1 MLKNI
6 GFFSVDKAN
15 ADKIILDSKREGMR
29 IFCLPEKISSKDEFF
44 DGVRNTLPLDPPLHS
59 NRSWD
64 ALADSLWSG
73 LDELED
79 ENIVI
84 VWRDTKCMET
94 QSPEDFSIAIDIL
107 NDLPGTLADLKLTVG
122 MSKKLMVLHVV

>member
-1 MLKNI
+1 MLNNI
-6 GFFSVDKAN
+6 GFFAVDEAA
-15 ADKIILDSKREGMR
+15 ADKIILDSQREGMR
-29 IFCLPEKISSKDEFF
+29 VFCLPEKISSKDEFF

-59 NRSWD
+59 NRSWE

-73 LDELED
+73 LDGLED

-94 QSPEDFSIAIDIL
+94 HASEDFSIAIDIL
-107 NDLPGTLADLKLTVG
+107 NDLPGTLADPKLTVG
-122 MSKKLMVLHVV
+122 MPKKLLVLHVV